1 MYDVGDSLKIRT
13 TTPFQ
18 VVESGVLVDPA
29 NVTFTVRDPLGVRT
43 DYVYG
48 VAAGVVREAAGDYSF
63 VVRPDCA
70 GNWRFA
76 VAGTASDGTALSAAE
91 GNFEVA
97 SPRARE

>member
-13 TTPFQ
+13 STPFRMT
-18 VVESGVLVDPA
+18 ESGAAMDPA
-29 NVTFTVRDPLGVRT
+29 TVTFTVRDPLGERT

-48 VAAGVVREAAGDYSF
+48 VAAGVIREAEGDYSL
-63 VVRPDCA
+63 VVRPDRA

-76 VAGTASDGTALSAAE
+76 VAGTASDETALSAAE
-91 GNFEVA
+91 GNFEVR